1 MATSR
6 VTDKD
11 KGWARLLRTA
21 AAPGVQLA
29 VGIINDEEHKDGN
42 GKTVGEIGEIHELG
56 LGNNPARPWLRPVV
70 DGRASH
76 IKAYEQRI
84 AEAVVQG
91 KVTPE
96 AGMNLL
102 GLELVGMIKAR
113 IQHGIAPQLKPA
125 TIIRKGGK
133 ATPLIY
139 TSQFIG
145 LISHKVKPL
154 SKGKLV

>member
-11 KGWARLLRTA
+11 KGWARLLKTA
-21 AAPGVQLA
+21 ATPGAQLA
-29 VGIINDEEHKDGN
+29 VGVLTDQAHEGSKLS
-42 GKTVGEIGEIHELG
+42 VAEIGEVHELG
-56 LGNNPARPWLRPVV
+56 LGNAPARPWLRPVV

-96 AGMNLL
+96 QGMNAL
-102 GLELVGMIKAR
+102 GLELVGMVKGR
-113 IQHGIAPQLKPA
+113 IQHGIAPQLQPA

-145 LISHKVKPL
+145 SITHKVKPL
-154 SKGKLV
+154 AKGKLV

>member
-11 KGWARLLRTA
+11 KGWARLLKTA

-29 VGIINDEEHKDGN
+29 VGVLTDQAHEGSKLS
-42 GKTVGEIGEIHELG
+42 VAEIGEVHELG
-56 LGNNPARPWLRPVV
+56 LGNVPPRPWLRPVV

-102 GLELVGMIKAR
+102 GLELVGMVKAR
-113 IQHGIAPQLKPA
+113 IQHGIAPQLQPA
-125 TIIRKGGK
+125 TIARKGGK

-145 LISHKVKPL
+145 LITHKVKPL
-154 SKGKLV
+154 AKGKLV

>member
-6 VTDKD
+6 VTDND
-11 KGWARLLRTA
+11 KGWARLLKTA

-29 VGIINDEEHKDGN
+29 MGVLNDQQHEGSTKS
-42 GKTVGEIGEIHELG
+42 VGEIGEIHELG
-56 LGNNPARPWLRPVV
+56 LGNAPARPWLRPVV

-96 AGMNLL
+96 QGMNAL
-102 GLELVGMIKAR
+102 GLELVGMVKVR

-125 TIIRKGGK
+125 TIARKGGK

-145 LISHKVKPL
+145 SITHKVKPL
-154 SKGKLV
+154 AKGKLV

>member
-1 MATSR
+1 MAKSR

-11 KGWARLLRTA
+11 KGWGRLLKTA

-29 VGIINDEEHKDGN
+29 VGVLTDEQHEGSKLS
-42 GKTVGEIGEIHELG
+42 VAEIGEVHELG
-56 LGNNPARPWLRPVV
+56 LGNAPARPWLRPVV

-113 IQHGIAPQLKPA
+113 IQAGIAPELKPA
-125 TIIRKGGK
+125 TIARKGGK

-145 LISHKVKPL
+145 SITHKVKQL
-154 SKGKLV
+154 AKGKLV